1 MDAPCT
7 TSPEFKAQ
15 VDRIKDCLL
24 TAGYNVISIGRLVGV
39 EMSPVRVYLR
49 AARAFSW
56 HSPESAQQKLSLYR
70 NQAVKAV
77 AAFHDHRLRPG
88 WDHERVMAEIETIV
102 LAPVR
107 HRPAV
112 SETQPTVSN

>member
-7 TSPEFKAQ
+7 HCPEFEAQ
-15 VDRIKDCLL
+15 VDQIKERLS
-24 TAGYNVISIGRLVGV
+24 TAGYNSISIGRLVGV

-56 HSPESAQQKLSLYR
+56 HSPESVEQKLEPFR
-70 NQAVKAV
+70 VRAVKAV
-77 AAFHDHRLRPG
+77 ATFHDHRLRPG
-88 WDHERVMAEIETIV
+88 WSHEQVMVEIDAVV

-107 HRPAV
+107 RP
-112 SETQPTVSN
+112 SLIT